1 MHCAIK
7 LHSLRVTSVPKSEL
21 AGDSVL
27 DLQRLCQLM
36 ARTARGFAF
45 VVFLVGMCGTA
56 LAEYRLGSGDI
67 LEVAVF
73 GRADLS
79 RRTSVDA
86 DGNISVPLVGE
97 VNVNGMALIELRSKL
112 KNLLST
118 NESVRQADVLVELIE
133 HRPFYIHGDVARA
146 GSYPFK
152 PNMTVRHA
160 VALAGGMDITRQ
172 RSNNSPLE
180 GAALRGRYNSL
191 LVDASRQQI
200 RITGLRAELE
210 GKAEFEAPASVS
222 TPADKEAIAEIVQLE
237 KTSLQARV
245 SALAQEREYLGRAL
259 SLADTNVSALDR
271 AQKQD
276 EEATRQQ
283 VEELA
288 KIVEL
293 SRRGL
298 AAPGRVSEE
307 QRATV
312 LLKSREM
319 DTASRLAIARQSREE
334 LRRKLEKADD
344 RQTRVAR
351 ELQDAITALEGLYTQ
366 LAAVREQLALA
377 GSLGMQMMSGDENP
391 PEILIIRK
399 IKDAPVRLT
408 ANEDMNIEPGDVI
421 ELKLRL
427 NWPSSGL
434 GN

>member
-1 MHCAIK
+1 M
-7 LHSLRVTSVPKSEL
+7 LGSLRL
-21 AGDSVL
+21 I
-27 DLQRLCQLM
+27 QLISWSF
-36 ARTARGFAF
+36 RGFAIA
-45 VVFLVGMCGTA
+45 VFLAGMCGTA
-56 LAEYRLGSGDI
+56 LAEYRLGSGDVI
-67 LEVAVF
+67 EVAVF

-79 RRTSVDA
+79 RRTSVDV
-86 DGNISVPLVGE
+86 DGNISLPLVGE
-97 VNVNGMALIELRSKL
+97 VNVNGMALTELRSKL

-118 NESVRQADVLVELIE
+118 NESVRPADVLVDLIE

-152 PNMTVRHA
+152 PNLTVRHA

-222 TPADKEAIAEIVQLE
+222 TPADKKAIAEIVQLE
-237 KTSLQARV
+237 KASLQARV

-259 SLADTNVSALDR
+259 GLADANVSALDR

-283 VEELA
+283 VEELT
-288 KIVEL
+288 KIVDL

-344 RQTRVAR
+344 RQTRVVR

-377 GSLGMQMMSGDENP
+377 GSLGMQMMSGDQNP
-391 PEILIIRK
+391 PDIVIIRK

-408 ANEDMNIEPGDVI
+408 ANEDMNVEPGDVI
-421 ELKLRL
+421 ELKLKL
-427 NWPSSGL
+427 NWTGSGL
-434 GN
+434 AN